1 MITTRESIMKL
12 TRLASGEYEFKG
24 GSISKDENEANLWW
38 LRVDGYNVAEDFRTL
53 KEAKLAAKKLA
64 IEYNEELGRKTN
76 YNH

>member
-1 MITTRESIMKL
+1 MKL

-53 KEAKLAAKKLA
+53 KEAKKLA
-64 IEYNEELGRKTN
+64 IEYNEEFRGIKEKTK
-76 YNH
+76 